1 MLKIEALTSILANV
15 LSLDTC
21 SVIGTVFFVLLTFT
35 ADMLEVKHYTLYS
48 FLLGTLL
55 TQFWASLCSYME
67 HVVGNKAKGRISK
80 RLFQENKARQTLRKT
95 SIFYPAPLHP

>member
-21 SVIGTVFFVLLTFT
+21 SVIGTVFSILLTFT

-48 FLLGTLL
+48 FLLDTLL

-67 HVVGNKAKGRISK
+67 HVVGNKAKRGNLKTGVS
-80 RLFQENKARQTLRKT
+80 RKQST
-95 SIFYPAPLHP
+95 SNFPKNQHFLPPPP